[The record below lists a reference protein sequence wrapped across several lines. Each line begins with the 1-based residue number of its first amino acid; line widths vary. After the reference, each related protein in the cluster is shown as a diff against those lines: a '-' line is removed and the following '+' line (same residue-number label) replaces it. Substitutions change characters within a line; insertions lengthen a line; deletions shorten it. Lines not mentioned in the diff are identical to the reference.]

1 MRNKVIY
8 KTVNLNGVK
17 IFYRES
23 GNKNHPTI
31 LLFHGF
37 PASSHMYRNLIEELA
52 DEYHIIAP
60 DFPGFGNSDQ
70 PHPKEFEYTFDNL
83 ANVMND
89 FIENSKIITP
99 LNMKYRSR
107 TEIVSMILEA
117 ANGGA
122 TKTRIMY
129 KAFLS
134 YAQLKEYL
142 SVLIE
147 NNLIEYLEGIQTYKT
162 TEKGLNLLKMH
173 NEIGELLQTP
183 IRESRIQ

>member
-1 MRNKVIY
+1 
-8 KTVNLNGVK
+8 
-17 IFYRES
+17 
-23 GNKNHPTI
+23 
-31 LLFHGF
+31 
-37 PASSHMYRNLIEELA
+37 
-52 DEYHIIAP
+52 
-60 DFPGFGNSDQ
+60 
-70 PHPKEFEYTFDNL
+70 
-83 ANVMND
+83 
-89 FIENSKIITP
+89 
-99 LNMKYRSR
+99 MKYRSR

-134 YAQLKEYL
+134 YAQLREYL

-147 NNLIEYLEGIQTYKT
+147 NNLLEYLEGMQTYKT
-162 TEKGLNLLKMH
+162 TEKGFNLLKMH